1 MVNQYPVQIVLAERC
16 TRLEA
21 LERIHHSV
29 TLIQKQIYLET
40 YGAHLEADR
49 KILTKQALLE
59 TLDAMAVDDDVDLNQ
74 TIGAMPR
81 SSNHCLHLSFGEDND
96 SYLQF

>member
-1 MVNQYPVQIVLAERC
+1 MVNQYPVQTVLLARC

-74 TIGAMPR
+74 TIGVDASVKQP
-81 SSNHCLHLSFGEDND
+81 LPPPQLW
-96 SYLQF
+96 